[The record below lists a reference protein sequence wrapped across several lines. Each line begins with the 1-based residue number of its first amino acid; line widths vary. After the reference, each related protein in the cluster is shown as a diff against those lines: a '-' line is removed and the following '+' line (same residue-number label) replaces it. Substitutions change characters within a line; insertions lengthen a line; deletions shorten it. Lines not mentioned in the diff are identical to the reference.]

1 MSIEWDHP
9 LVGAQMASFVMSP
22 KIFATELAA
31 ARTFGFAREI
41 EALRARGLIQ
51 GGHLGCAVVLSETGV
66 VNGELRW
73 ADEFVRHKALDLLG
87 DLALA
92 GGRLDCTVVA
102 SRPSHRG
109 NVAFARALHDH
120 CSSGK

>member
-9 LVGAQMASFVMSP
+9 LIGAQMASFVMSP
-22 KIFATELAA
+22 GVFANELAGD
-31 ARTFGFAREI
+31 RKFGFEREI
-41 EALRARGLIQ
+41 EALRARGLIK
-51 GGHLGCAVVLSETGV
+51 GGHLGCAVVLSDTGV
-66 VNGELRW
+66 VHGELRW
-73 ADEFVRHKALDLLG
+73 VDEFVRHKALDLLG

-109 NVAFARALHDH
+109 NVAFARALYDH